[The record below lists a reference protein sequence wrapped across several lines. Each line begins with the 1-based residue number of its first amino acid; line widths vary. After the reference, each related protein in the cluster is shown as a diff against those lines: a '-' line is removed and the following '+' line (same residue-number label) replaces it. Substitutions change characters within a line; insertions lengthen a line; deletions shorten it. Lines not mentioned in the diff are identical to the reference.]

1 MSRNDQVVM
10 QDEIKIVTTS
20 WGRKLPGI
28 VMIHGFGDGRY
39 VWTPFASCLAM
50 HAGVLT
56 MDLRGH
62 GDSDHDA
69 MGLYN
74 VNKFVMDAQ
83 RVIEHSCSG
92 PLILI
97 GHSLG
102 AEIAIRL
109 IATNQRRIRGLV
121 LIDGG
126 PGLESGG
133 MTQMRRNFGTRQR
146 DFESRDEY
154 RRLMSEWLPIA
165 DEAMLELAAREAVA
179 GSPDGRFHLKS
190 DPRLSE
196 MALPSDGGHLWSIL
210 ENLNCPGL
218 LIRGEASAV
227 LPRLGAQEIIRRAAR
242 LRLET
247 VSVSGHAVMM
257 DNPGQVA
264 SILAQFVADIY
275 ADIGD
280 VDDLS
285 AA

>member
-1 MSRNDQVVM
+1 
-10 QDEIKIVTTS
+10 
-20 WGRKLPGI
+20 
-28 VMIHGFGDGRY
+28 MIHGFGDGRY
-39 VWTPFASCLAM
+39 VWIPFASCLAI
-50 HAGVLT
+50 HGGVLT

-69 MGLYN
+69 MGLYS
-74 VNKFVMDAQ
+74 VNKFVTDAQ
-83 RVIEHSCSG
+83 TVIEHSCPG

-109 IATNQRRIRGLV
+109 IAANQGRIRGLV

-126 PGLESGG
+126 PGLGSGG
-133 MTQMRRNFGTRQR
+133 MTQVRRNFGTRQR

-165 DEAMLELAAREAVA
+165 DDAMLELAAWEAVA

-190 DPRLSE
+190 DPRLAD
-196 MALPSDGGHLWSIL
+196 MALPSDAGHLWSIL
-210 ENLNCPGL
+210 ENLSCPGL

-227 LPRLGAQEIIRRAAR
+227 LPRLGAQEIIRRSAR

-264 SILAQFVADIY
+264 SILAQFVADTC
-275 ADIGD
+275 ADIED
-280 VDDLS
+280 IDDLS
-285 AA
+285 VAS